1 MSKKEMAARPDTT
14 ATTSSNQHADG
25 TATTT
30 KSETILRHFVGGS
43 SLNRF
48 ETERHHDHC
57 LHSTVPSLAAR
68 FATAGHTLQRTAP
81 QDGPVTYYAE
91 RRGLVRDLPTL
102 DDARPLLVQIG
113 GAA

>member
-1 MSKKEMAARPDTT
+1 
-14 ATTSSNQHADG
+14 
-25 TATTT
+25 
-30 KSETILRHFVGGS
+30 
-43 SLNRF
+43 
-48 ETERHHDHC
+48 
-57 LHSTVPSLAAR
+57 VPSLAAR